1 MSVDTKIETK
11 YGSYNERNLSALI
24 RRNMMTKEH
33 KLKNKYTRKQKH
45 KNTYDKIFK

>member
-1 MSVDTKIETK
+1 MSANMKIETK

-24 RRNMMTKEH
+24 RRNMMTKEY

-45 KNTYDKIFK
+45 KNMVNE